1 MNRANQ
7 QALFQQTNQAVLDIR
22 QLEID
27 YYTSLYG
34 VVGTQAT
41 LVGGFAYSIVTQ
53 NNNTEN
59 AYLDVFL
66 YIYFI
71 FAALTLAASLHVLL
85 CTMLLQVY
93 GPGLAINGPLGSMV
107 RATEGMR
114 SEQGQVIG
122 GFFVMIASFILS
134 TLACFWC
141 VMTTNQA
148 IISTVCFCIIIRQ
161 SWFYCE
167 RIYLRFY
174 WDPNETKW
182 NDGDIDQEME
192 FDDEP
197 RIPGNANENPTL
209 SQLAGV
215 SELRYKKKKLR
226 FGIFG
231 KKDTSDKETVNSAH
245 TANTAGTAISA
256 DAKGVDLGSLTNSLV
271 SMEGYFTSRGRSE
284 QQVILDHKRWVRQ
297 YFVLFRTGE
306 FYVYKSR
313 QKFRE
318 DPKSPVYSRPL
329 RLTDFHVKVD
339 NSDEQQRAEFEDDGR
354 SVASSAVTARVTKDP
369 SKPLPFRFQITL
381 VPRENEKYDQGLAQL
396 RNHWLLRCDT
406 EEELE
411 IWLTCIREVCPSC
424 FDILESKQI

>member
-22 QLEID
+22 QLEVN
-27 YYTSLYG
+27 YYTNLYG
-34 VVGTQAT
+34 VFGTQAT
-41 LVGGFAYSIVTQ
+41 LLGGFVYSTFTQ
-53 NNNTEN
+53 NNNEN
-59 AYLDVFL
+59 HSYELLFL
-66 YIYFI
+66 YLYFI
-71 FAALTLAASLHVLL
+71 MAAMTIASSLHVML
-85 CTMLLQVY
+85 CTMVLQVY
-93 GPGLAINGPLGSMV
+93 GPGLALNGPLGSMA

-114 SEQGQVIG
+114 AEQDQIIV
-122 GFFVMIASFILS
+122 SFLIM
-134 TLACFWC
+134 LACF
-141 VMTTNQA
+141 A
-148 IISTVCFCIIIRQ
+148 LSTVWCFWCIMSTDEAITSSAVFAVAARQ
-161 SWFYCE
+161 WYYYGE

-174 WDPNETKW
+174 WNKEETNW
-182 NDGDIDQEME
+182 NDGDVNKDIE

-197 RIPGNANENPTL
+197 RIPGDNTGTNPL
-209 SQLAGV
+209 HLGNDSQPHFK
-215 SELRYKKKKLR
+215 EKKLR

-354 SVASSAVTARVTKDP
+354 SMASSAVTARVTKDP

-381 VPRENEKYDQGLAQL
+381 VPRENEEYDQGQAQL